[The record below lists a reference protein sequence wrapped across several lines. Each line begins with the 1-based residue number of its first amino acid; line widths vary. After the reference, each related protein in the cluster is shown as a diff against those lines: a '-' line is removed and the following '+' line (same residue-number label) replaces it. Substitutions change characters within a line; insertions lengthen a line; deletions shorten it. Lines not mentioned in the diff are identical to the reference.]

1 MGKSRMNEATPI
13 VIRKMLK
20 ETLLKE
26 AYARAEQ
33 KKMEKVG
40 GIVVVV
46 AAAAAA
52 VRVIAIT
59 WGTKKLERV
68 TLKIVLTERPF
79 PPPFRTQ
86 QTGEHPQGL
95 SQAKSPIQS
104 QYEEQDASEAIEWQ
118 HLEHARKHGLQ
129 QADFVHDDIRK
140 WIWRLCQVDSAE

>member
-1 MGKSRMNEATPI
+1 MPYTVQTLRDISSHTKAEQHDSIYKRDYVRMRPTTAMGKSRMNEATPI

-59 WGTKKLERV
+59 
-68 TLKIVLTERPF
+68 
-79 PPPFRTQ
+79 
-86 QTGEHPQGL
+86 
-95 SQAKSPIQS
+95 
-104 QYEEQDASEAIEWQ
+104 
-118 HLEHARKHGLQ
+118 
-129 QADFVHDDIRK
+129 
-140 WIWRLCQVDSAE
+140 